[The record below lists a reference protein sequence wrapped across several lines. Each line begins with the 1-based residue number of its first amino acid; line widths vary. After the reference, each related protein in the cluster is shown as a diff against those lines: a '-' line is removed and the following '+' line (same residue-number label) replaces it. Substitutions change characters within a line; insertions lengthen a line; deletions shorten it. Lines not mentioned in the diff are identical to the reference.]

1 MSISKKTLTIKNYWN
16 SGGDLDLKL
25 NDGFALQISSD
36 STGKVKKAK
45 LTITRKPDKHSTRLG
60 MFAFLH
66 TKDDYQNLGF
76 SEVTMIV
83 DTYSDAGKF
92 ISRKVY
98 TLFNV
103 IIESSLMR
111 GNDEELVFVASGIS
125 QLEISQVG
133 VFFN

>member
-1 MSISKKTLTIKNYWN
+1 MSFTKKTLTIKEYWN
-16 SGGDLDLKL
+16 SGGDLDLKI
-25 NDGFALQISSD
+25 NEGFALQISSD
-36 STGKVKKAK
+36 SNGKVKKVK
-45 LTITRKPDKHSTRLG
+45 LTITRKPDKHSSRLG

-66 TKDDYQNLGF
+66 TRDGYQNLGF
-76 SEVTMIV
+76 SEVAMTV

-98 TLFNV
+98 ALSNV

-111 GNDEELVFVASGIS
+111 GDEEELIFAAGGMSEF
-125 QLEISQVG
+125 EISQVG